1 MDRLLVIDTET
12 SINSKCHGADAK
24 DPINDVFTFIYGT
37 HENNIIVE
45 HNPDGFKRQLP
56 VKMAELLKET
66 DIVILHNA
74 SFDLKYIW
82 HTQEFRNFLIKGG
95 RLWDTQLSTYLES
108 GQRHS
113 FPSLAELQ
121 LIYLGE
127 KVKED
132 RISKLYRK
140 GIGADKILAAKDRCP
155 RLFKLYDKYSQG
167 DGETTIRIYKE
178 QLKKAQQ
185 LGMEKIIKMFNAYLL
200 SLIQCMTTGIEIDKI
215 KCEKTLREFN
225 LKEVE
230 LLQKAQE
237 LVAPYWTDE
246 RLPEFNISSNDHKS
260 VMLFG
265 GQIKCKV
272 KEQQGFYKNGNP
284 KYKTVE
290 QLITVPGFSLPKEY
304 TTEAKKEGFYK
315 TGIDVVTKIL
325 KTSDNETAV
334 KFCKLQQAAANLKKM
349 ANTYLAAFLKQSID
363 NRLYPNFNVC
373 ATVTSRLSS
382 SKPNLQ
388 NVPSKGKMAKAIQ
401 GCFVAP
407 KGWKC
412 VQIDFSQLEIYVTA
426 WLSGDQAMTKD
437 LLGGIDFHCLR
448 LSWAAS
454 MSEGKTYEEIY
465 KLAKVDE
472 VPEWA
477 LKRSKAKT
485 ISYQKAYGAGAK
497 KLAES
502 TGLHLD
508 DVKEL
513 LEKEDSIYYRVKA
526 FNDHVAQQAE
536 NSAEYSH
543 SNHIPKALKKGGIH
557 GKRFSKEG
565 YELLP
570 IQYGERNIFEE
581 GLYRNV
587 GYFQSITGKR
597 YSYEEYA
604 SYDKEGRL
612 RRNFSPTQTK
622 NYQVQGTAADIVAVV
637 TAAILPLLLKH
648 GDKVEFINTIHDS
661 LWFYVKEEHVDL
673 ITPKLCEIMES
684 TPRLFKHYLGIEM
697 PFHVPVDV
705 EIGDNFAE
713 LETYDRRVK

>member
-1 MDRLLVIDTET
+1 MSILVYDLET
-12 SINSKCHGADAK
+12 SIASEHHGADAK
-24 DPINDVFTFIYGT
+24 DPVNDFYTLIFGQ
-37 HENNIIVE
+37 HEDNIIVE
-45 HNPDGFKRQLP
+45 HREQGFKREPSDRFL
-56 VKMAELLKET
+56 MLL
-66 DIVILHNA
+66 NA
-74 SFDLKYIW
+74 SKTLVGHNLAFDLPYIW
-82 HTQEFRNFLIKGG
+82 KHKIFQQWLMRGG
-95 RLWDTQLSTYLES
+95 QIWDTQFAEYLMS

-140 GIGADKILAAKDRCP
+140 GVGADKILAAKERCP
-155 RLFKLYDKYSQG
+155 RLFKLYDKYSHG

-178 QLKKAQQ
+178 QLKKAEK
-185 LGMEKIIKMFNAYLL
+185 LGMLPVIKMSQAYLL
-200 SLIQCMTTGIEIDKI
+200 SLVKCTTTGIEVDKI

-225 LKEVE
+225 LKEIE
-230 LLQKAQE
+230 LLQKAQQ
-237 LVAPYWTDE
+237 LVKPYWTDP

-265 GQIKCKV
+265 GTIKCKF
-272 KEQQGFYKNGNP
+272 KRQAGLYKNGNP
-284 KYKTVE
+284 KFKTIEELVQVGGLGLSTE
-290 QLITVPGFSLPKEY
+290 F

-315 TGIDVVTKIL
+315 TGVEVVTKIL
-325 KTSDNETAV
+325 KNSDNETAI

-349 ANTYLAAFLKQSID
+349 ASTYLEAFLKLNIGG
-363 NRLYPNFNVC
+363 RLLPNFNVC
-373 ATVTSRLSS
+373 ATATSRLSS

-407 KGWKC
+407 MGWKC

-426 WLSGDQAMTKD
+426 WLSGDEAMTKD

-465 KLAKVDE
+465 DLAKVQE

-485 ISYQKAYGAGAK
+485 ISYQKAYGAGAN

-502 TGLHLD
+502 TGLHID

-513 LEKEDSIYYRVKA
+513 LAKEDSIYYRVKA
-526 FNDHVAQQAE
+526 FNDHVAQCVQA
-536 NSAEYSH
+536 SAEPSL
-543 SNHIPKALKKGGIH
+543 SKHIPRALKKGGIH
-557 GKRFSKEG
+557 GKRFNKDG

-570 IQYGERNIFEE
+570 IKFGDKNIFNNDD
-581 GLYRNV
+581 YRSV
-587 GYFQSITGKR
+587 GYYQSITGKR
-597 YSYEEYA
+597 YAFEEYA
-604 SYDKEGRL
+604 KIDKNGET
-612 RRNFSPTQTK
+612 RRSFSPTQTK
-622 NYQVQGTAADIVAVV
+622 NYQIQGTAADIQAVT
-637 TAAILPLLLKH
+637 TAALLPLLLKH
-648 GDKVEFINTIHDS
+648 DDKVQFVNEIHDS
-661 LWFYVKEEHVDL
+661 KWFYVKEEYIDL
-673 ITPKLCEIMES
+673 IIPKLCGIMES

-697 PFHVPVDV
+697 PFHVPVDA
-705 EIGDNFAE
+705 EYGNDFANM
-713 LETYDRRVK
+713 ETYKR

>member
-1 MDRLLVIDTET
+1 MSIIVFDLET
-12 SINSKCHGADAK
+12 TISSEYHGPDAK
-24 DPINDVFTFIYGT
+24 DPINDFHTLIWGVSE
-37 HENNIIVE
+37 ENVVVE
-45 HNPDGFKRQLP
+45 HKVEGFKREPSRMFISAL
-56 VKMAELLKET
+56 T
-66 DIVILHNA
+66 GSDILVGHNL
-74 SFDLKYIW
+74 SFDLPYIW
-82 HTQEFRNFLIKGG
+82 DNHFTQQWLKYGG
-95 RLWDTQLSTYLES
+95 QIWDTQLAEYLMS

-155 RLFKLYDKYSQG
+155 RLFKLYDKYSRG
-167 DGETTIRIYKE
+167 DGETTIKIYKE
-178 QLKKAQQ
+178 QLKRAEK
-185 LGMEKIIKMFNAYLL
+185 LGMLKTIKMFQAYLL
-200 SLIQCMTTGIEIDKI
+200 SLIQCMTTGIEIDKV
-215 KCEKTLREFN
+215 KCEKTLRDFN

-237 LVAPYWTDE
+237 LVGPYWTDE

-260 VMLFG
+260 VILFG

-272 KEQQGFYKNGNP
+272 KEQQGYYKNGNP
-284 KYKTVE
+284 KFKTVE
-290 QLITVPGFSLPKEY
+290 QLVSVPGFKLSKEY

-315 TGIDVVTKIL
+315 TDNAVVSKIL
-325 KTSDNETAV
+325 NNSGHETAI
-334 KFCKLQQAAANLKKM
+334 KFCQLQQAAANLKKM
-349 ANTYLAAFLKQSID
+349 ANTYLAAFLRQSISS
-363 NRLYPNFNVC
+363 RLYPNFNVC

-407 KGWKC
+407 KGWKA

-426 WLSGDQAMTKD
+426 WLSGDEAMTKD

-485 ISYQKAYGAGAK
+485 ISYQKAYGAGPK

-502 TGLHLD
+502 TGLHLE

-513 LEKEDSIYYRVKA
+513 LNKEDSIYYRVKA
-526 FNDHVAQQAE
+526 FNDHVAKQAE
-536 NSAEYSH
+536 NTAEYSH

-557 GKRFSKEG
+557 GKRFNREG

-570 IQYGERNIFEE
+570 IQYGDRNIFED

-587 GYFQSITGKR
+587 GYYQSITGKR

-604 SYDKEGRL
+604 SYDKDGRL

-622 NYQVQGTAADIVAVV
+622 NYAIQGTAADIVAVV

-661 LWFYVKEEHVDL
+661 LWFYVKEDEIDL
-673 ITPKLCEIMES
+673 IVPKLITIMES
-684 TPRLFKHYLGIEM
+684 TPRLFKYYLNINM
-697 PFHVPVDV
+697 PFYVPVDA
-705 EIGDNFAE
+705 EIGPNFAD
-713 LETYDRRVK
+713 LTTYNKDKQ